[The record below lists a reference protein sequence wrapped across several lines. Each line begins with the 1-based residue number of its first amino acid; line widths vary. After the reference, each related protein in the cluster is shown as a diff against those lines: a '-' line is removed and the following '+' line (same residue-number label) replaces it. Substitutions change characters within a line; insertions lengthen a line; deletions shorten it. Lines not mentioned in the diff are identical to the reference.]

1 MSARATR
8 DIGFPTVRI
17 TRLPDAQGK
26 ERRVAVGSFDGVHL
40 GHREVI
46 RGSDSVLTFDPHPS
60 AVVAPQH
67 TPKLLTD
74 LQVKAELIEAL
85 GVTEM
90 IVIPFDTDFAKRSA
104 QEFIDDVLVG
114 ALGATYV
121 SVGENFRFGNRAKG
135 DPQMLAEEE
144 RFSTRVTPLLE
155 VEGEIVSSSHIRGLV
170 LAGEVEQAARFLGAP
185 FQMRGEVVH
194 GDERGRELGFPTA
207 NLIPDDALVCP
218 GHGVYACLADTLT
231 PHDGGQAGTPSGAH
245 PEGHTQGA
253 HGRQAGGLPAAVNIG
268 VRPTFDTGR
277 GELIEAYIL
286 DFDGDLYG
294 KRLRLDF
301 ISRLR
306 GERRFQSAEELIQQ
320 MGRDVEQAREIVT
333 AFVLGEDV

>member
-1 MSARATR
+1 MK
-8 DIGFPTVRI
+8 I
-17 TRLPDAQGK
+17 TRLPDVEGK

-46 RGSDSVLTFDPHPS
+46 RGSDSVLTFDPHPT
-60 AVVAPQH
+60 AIVAPQH
-67 TPKLLTD
+67 TPKLLTS
-74 LQVKAELIEAL
+74 LEVKAELVAAL
-85 GVTEM
+85 GVGEL
-90 IVIPFDTDFAKRSA
+90 ILIPFDADFAKRSA

-135 DPQMLAEEE
+135 DPQMLSEDE
-144 RFSTRVTPLLE
+144 RFSTRVAPLLE

-170 LAGEVEQAARFLGAP
+170 LAGEVEQATRFLGAP

-218 GHGVYACLADTLT
+218 GHGVYACLADIG
-231 PHDGGQAGTPSGAH
+231 DGAAP
-245 PEGHTQGA
+245 
-253 HGRQAGGLPAAVNIG
+253 LPAAVNIG

-277 GELIEAYIL
+277 GELVEAYIL
-286 DFDGDLYG
+286 DYEGDLYG
-294 KRLRLDF
+294 KQLRLDF
-301 ISRLR
+301 LSRLR
-306 GERRFQSAEELIQQ
+306 GERRFSSAEALVDQ
-320 MGRDVEQAREIVT
+320 MHRDVERTREI
-333 AFVLGEDV
+333 AAAQGS